1 MTFSN
6 SLQNHFLISMPN
18 LKDHYFQK
26 SITYIIQHDVDG
38 AVGLVVNKPTPRKF
52 DDVFTVEN
60 IKNNKKIF
68 NLQDKQLLL
77 GGPIYEENCFVLH
90 DSSYQISASH
100 KISTDIF
107 LTTKFDIFDAIA
119 QGSGPKDYLITLG
132 CAGWSS
138 GQLESE
144 LEANIWLTIP
154 AKKKTLFEEPY
165 EPKFDSI
172 ISGLNFN
179 LSSYAPHVGRS

>member
-52 DDVFTVEN
+52 DDVFTVAN
-60 IKNNKKIF
+60 FKNNKRIL

-119 QGSGPKDYLITLG
+119 QGSGPKDYLIKDV
-132 CAGWSS
+132 
-138 GQLESE
+138 Q
-144 LEANIWLTIP
+144 
-154 AKKKTLFEEPY
+154 
-165 EPKFDSI
+165 
-172 ISGLNFN
+172 
-179 LSSYAPHVGRS
+179 VGRLVNLKASWKPIHGLLFLLKRRHFSKSPMNQSLTRL